1 VYVLSP
7 EVARGSLE
15 EGSRVLDLFVK
26 KVRDTAQHQK
36 LPPPR
41 RNLQPELPPDGRGKG
56 GTKRD

>member
-1 VYVLSP
+1 MCCRP
-7 EVARGSLE
+7 KWRA

-41 RNLQPELPPDGRGKG
+41 
-56 GTKRD
+56 

>member
-7 EVARGSLE
+7 EMVRGSLE

-41 RNLQPELPPDGRGKG
+41 
-56 GTKRD
+56 